1 MAVRIPHRSR
11 FAMLAAGLLL
21 AACATRFDI
30 GDADIRTL
38 PEQAAAE
45 LAAVRGKSVAW
56 GGTVVGTRNLAD
68 HTQLEILAY
77 PLDARNRPDRDARPG
92 GRFLALHSG
101 YLETADYK
109 EGRLVTVV
117 GTVTETRTGS
127 VGEARYVYPV
137 VKVSRLQLWPTPEQ
151 EAAQPQ
157 FHFGVGVGITR

>member
-1 MAVRIPHRSR
+1 MRI
-11 FAMLAAGLLL
+11 AYGLCLMTLATALLL
-21 AACATRFDI
+21 AGCATRFDI
-30 GDADIRTL
+30 GDADPATL
-38 PEQAAAE
+38 PEQAATDPGR
-45 LAAVRGKSVAW
+45 VRDKSVAW
-56 GGTVVGTRNLAD
+56 GGLIVSTRNLAD

-77 PLDARNRPDRDARPG
+77 PLDARGRPDRDARPG
-92 GRFLALHSG
+92 GRFIALHIG